1 MTLLSIKSLS
11 INIGNITVC
20 RDLDIQVERSQHWG
34 ILGSNG
40 IGKTTLLHTLAGL
53 RQPDHGKI
61 LLQEQDIEKLNRRD
75 LARKIGVLFQDSAD
89 TFPVS
94 VLETAMTGRY
104 PYLPFWSIEGRTDY
118 EIVHQVLSLLA
129 LEDMADRAVNTLSG
143 GERRRLA
150 IATLM
155 VQNPLIW
162 LLDEPTNHLDLHHQ
176 IRLLDLLADR
186 VRQVNGSLMMVLHD
200 VNLVMRFCTHVMLM
214 LGSDRILHGPVTEV
228 ITRDNLQQLYRHP
241 IQEFRSGN
249 TRYYYPE

>member
-1 MTLLSIKSLS
+1 MSLLSIKSVSIRIGEITICNKLD
-11 INIGNITVC
+11 INI
-20 RDLDIQVERSQHWG
+20 ERGQHWG

-53 RQPDHGKI
+53 RRPAGGLI
-61 LLQEQDIEKLNRRD
+61 MLEEQDIEKCRRRD
-75 LARKIGVLFQDSAD
+75 LAKKIGVLFQDSAD

-104 PYLPFWSIEGRTDY
+104 PYLPFWSIEGKTDY
-118 EIVHQVLSLLA
+118 EIVYQVLSLLD
-129 LEDMADRAVNTLSG
+129 LDGMADRAVNTLSG

-155 VQNPLIW
+155 IQNPLLW

-176 IRLLDLLADR
+176 INLLDLLSDR
-186 VRQVNGSLMMVLHD
+186 ASLVNGSLIMVLHD
-200 VNLVMRFCTHVMLM
+200 VNLVTRFCTHVMLM
-214 LGSDRILHGPVTEV
+214 LGSDRIFYGPVAEV

-241 IQEFRSGN
+241 IREFQSGDAHFF
-249 TRYYYPE
+249 YPR

>member
-1 MTLLSIKSLS
+1 MNLLSIKSLS
-11 INIGNITVC
+11 IRIGDITVC
-20 RDLDIQVERSQHWG
+20 SELDMDIEHGQYWG

-53 RQPDHGKI
+53 RRPNHGEI
-61 LLQEQDIEKLNRRD
+61 LLQQQDIEKYKRRN
-75 LARKIGVLFQDSAD
+75 LAKKIGVLFQDSAD

-104 PYLPFWSIEGRTDY
+104 PYLPFWSIEGKTDY
-118 EIVHQVLSLLA
+118 EIVYQVLSLLA
-129 LEDMADRAVNTLSG
+129 LEDMAGRAVNTLSG

-155 VQNPLIW
+155 IQNPLLW

-176 IRLLDLLADR
+176 IKLLDLLADR
-186 VRQVNGSLMMVLHD
+186 VRLVNGSLIMVLHD
-200 VNLVMRFCTHVMLM
+200 VNLVTRFCTHVMLM
-214 LGSDRILHGPVTEV
+214 LGSDQILFGPVAEI

-241 IQEFRSGN
+241 IQEFQSGS
-249 TRYYYPE
+249 TRFFYPQ

>member
-1 MTLLSIKSLS
+1 MTLLSSRSLC
-11 INIGNITVC
+11 INIGNVTVC
-20 RDLDIQVERSQHWG
+20 RELNLAVERGQYWG

-53 RQPDHGKI
+53 RKPDHGAI
-61 LLQEQDIEKLNRRD
+61 MLEEKNLERWTRKD
-75 LARKIGVLFQDSAD
+75 LAQKIGVLFQDSTD

-104 PYLPFWSIEGRTDY
+104 PYLPFWSVEGSTDY
-118 EIVHQVLSLLA
+118 KIVTEVLSLLA
-129 LEDMADRAVNTLSG
+129 LEDMAERAVNTLSG

-155 VQNPLIW
+155 VQNPLLW

-176 IRLLDLLADR
+176 IKLLELLKDRIRLG
-186 VRQVNGSLMMVLHD
+186 NGSLIMVLHD

-214 LGSDRILHGPVTEV
+214 LGSDHLLYGPVTEV
-228 ITRDNLQQLYRHP
+228 ISRDNLQQLYRHP
-241 IQEFRSGN
+241 IQEFRSGEM
-249 TRYYYPE
+249 RFFYPQ